1 MICPSFSFPPINSVD
16 AASHTESGSH
26 PRLSSLVQSD
36 CLTISMLGKEHVPSQ
51 DEDGPPE
58 QRQGA
63 LISPS
68 TRLLL
73 ENRQSVQALTTLGS
87 SRKASAQAI
96 PCRGFF
102 CAGAARLR
110 SGGGRRTGKRTV
122 AHPLEGLSPPSAD
135 YPEPP
140 WPEHLFQRF
149 RGQYQNTCSTR
160 PAGRTLG
167 RKSSLLSPVS
177 RAESP
182 RLLKGPTSR
191 NHLEP
196 PSGITRPKP
205 V

>member
-1 MICPSFSFPPINSVD
+1 MICPSFSFPPVNPVD

-36 CLTISMLGKEHVPSQ
+36 FLTISMLGKEHVPSQ

-73 ENRQSVQALTTLGS
+73 ENRQSFQALRTLGS

-96 PCRGFF
+96 PCRAFFF

-110 SGGGRRTGKRTV
+110 SGGGRYTGKRTV
-122 AHPLEGLSPPSAD
+122 AHPLEGLSPPL
-135 YPEPP
+135 PIIPNP
-140 WPEHLFQRF
+140 
-149 RGQYQNTCSTR
+149 
-160 PAGRTLG
+160 LG
-167 RKSSLLSPVS
+167 RNICFSASEAIIKILVPPDPL
-177 RAESP
+177 
-182 RLLKGPTSR
+182 T
-191 NHLEP
+191 EP
-196 PSGITRPKP
+196 
-205 V
+205 